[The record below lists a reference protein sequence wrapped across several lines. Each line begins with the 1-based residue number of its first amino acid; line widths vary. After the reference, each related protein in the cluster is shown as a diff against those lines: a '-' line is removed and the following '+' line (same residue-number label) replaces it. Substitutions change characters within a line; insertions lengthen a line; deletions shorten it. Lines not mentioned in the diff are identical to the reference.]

1 LWCAGVMC
9 ATKIRRF
16 RFSCLTCRLRRR
28 WYGKY
33 EVPSFYLKYTYKH
46 TGCILEGYMYE
57 ALDGKRYCADDG
69 GKIVVYRS
77 YHVLVDSGRLLHFR
91 LCFIRI
97 LDQIM
102 GFTRHNKPFIEF
114 AEFLANY
121 PH

>member
-1 LWCAGVMC
+1 
-9 ATKIRRF
+9 
-16 RFSCLTCRLRRR
+16 
-28 WYGKY
+28 
-33 EVPSFYLKYTYKH
+33 
-46 TGCILEGYMYE
+46 MYE